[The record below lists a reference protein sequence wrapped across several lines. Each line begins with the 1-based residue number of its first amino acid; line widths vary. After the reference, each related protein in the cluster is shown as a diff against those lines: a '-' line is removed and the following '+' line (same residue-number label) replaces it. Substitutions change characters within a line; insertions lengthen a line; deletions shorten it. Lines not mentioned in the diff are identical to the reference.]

1 MDETPQQRFQRMT
14 QEAQASE
21 ELVCHY
27 LESKHGFGFHL
38 VSHELQKV
46 GKDNGWHVPDIH
58 SKKNPKT
65 TIEVKEDLMC
75 GKTGNIAIEEH
86 CLLRLKAW
94 SQAHKKANMFLAYVN
109 HRDFRV
115 DFFKCGHDV
124 DYLRKELE
132 WLCVYRPDCKEVQGG
147 DSGLK
152 LWIIPLKVARIMK
165 SNITSSIMGELDQV
179 AFSFVA
185 KKKLTRGKDGQA

>member
-1 MDETPQQRFQRMT
+1 MEETPQERFQRMT
-14 QEAQASE
+14 LEAQASE

-38 VSHELQKV
+38 VSYDLQKV

-75 GKTGNIAIEEH
+75 GKTGNLAIEEH

-94 SQAHKKANMFLAYVN
+94 SVAHKKNNMFLAYVN

-124 DYLRKELE
+124 DFLRKELE
-132 WLCVYRPDCKEVQGG
+132 WLCAFRPDCKETQGG
-147 DSGLK
+147 DQGLK
-152 LWIIPLKVARIMK
+152 LWIIPLKVARSMQ
-165 SNITSSIMGELDQV
+165 SNITSSIMGEMDQI

-185 KKKLTRGKDGQA
+185 KKKLIRGKNGQA